1 MNGLILELVG
11 GPLRAMRRATFWW
24 SLGLAALIA
33 ATISIWPAFKGSS
46 GLSQAIDQLPAGVV
60 QAFGLADFGT
70 PAGFLRANL
79 YDFFVPLLIVIAA
92 VVLVNGQTASEEA
105 SGRLELYLAQPID
118 RRAVLLG
125 RAIAALVALAVIS
138 VVLLIVQLGADAA
151 VDLGI
156 DTGYLVSTIALCAL
170 LGRPPRQPRG
180 RDRRSAG
187 APVPRAGSRHRRRL
201 RRMCRLLAV
210 PYQRRA
216 RALATPFALGL
227 GVRRQPAR
235 ERNGPVALR
244 GAGGAVGHPDG
255 DRRVRGRPAGHLGS
269 VTGAA
274 RNDRIHVEGRAKA
287 DAESPNWG

>member
-1 MNGLILELVG
+1 MNARILELVG

-24 SLGLAALIA
+24 CLGLAALIA
-33 ATISIWPAFKGSS
+33 ATVSIWPAFKGSS

-125 RAIAALVALAVIS
+125 RAIAALVALAVIT
-138 VVLLIVQLGADAA
+138 VVLLVVQLGSDAT

-156 DTGYLVSTIALCAL
+156 DTGHLVSTIALCSL
-170 LGRPPRQPRG
+170 LGVLHGSLAIAIAGMRARPSLVLG
-180 RDRRSAG
+180 AG
-187 APVPRAGSRHRRRL
+187 IGVAVAGCVVASLFPLSSVLAPWRHLSPWDWAFGGSPLEQATDLWRYAA
-201 RRMCRLLAV
+201 LAV
-210 PYQRRA
+210 PSVV
-216 RALATPFALGL
+216 LT
-227 GVRRQPAR
+227 
-235 ERNGPVALR
+235 
-244 GAGGAVGHPDG
+244 AVGVFG
-255 DRRVRGRPAGHLGS
+255 VARRDIS
-269 VTGAA
+269 GA
-274 RNDRIHVEGRAKA
+274 
-287 DAESPNWG
+287 